1 MDGECRIVD
10 SQLVKGNPPGSAE
23 CRRVAAHRP
32 GKRQSRWLKWPPL
45 IILTGEGTHLE
56 SPETSD
62 FRHLGTA
69 MKCQYCDRT
78 ATLHITELT
87 DGKAIELHLCKE
99 HAQEYLAQ
107 ADSGQPSQPSES
119 ASSFAHHLTVGNTA
133 EDLARLDQKVCPV
146 CGISFY
152 EFRNAGRLGCPN
164 DYACFQQELEG
175 LLLNIHGE
183 TKHEGKVPAGGATN
197 LAEHTRLIQMRRQL
211 KEAVSEENYELAS
224 KIRDEI
230 RDLQAEFRREKS
242 VEPPVAESEK
252 PAKPRKRRAA
262 KPKPA
267 DDSE

>member
-1 MDGECRIVD
+1 MGVD
-10 SQLVKGNPPGSAE
+10 
-23 CRRVAAHRP
+23 
-32 GKRQSRWLKWPPL
+32 
-45 IILTGEGTHLE
+45 LE
-56 SPETSD
+56 SPWTPV

-99 HAQEYLAQ
+99 HAQEYLSQ
-107 ADSGQPSQPSES
+107 ADSGEPTQPTEAAS
-119 ASSFAHHLTVGNTA
+119 AFAHHLTVGNTA

-164 DYACFQQELEG
+164 DYSCFQQELEG

-183 TKHEGKVPAGGATN
+183 TKHEGKTPAGGATN

-230 RDLQAEFRREKS
+230 RDLQEEFRREKS
-242 VEPPVAESEK
+242 SDSPSATATDSSK
-252 PAKPRKRRAA
+252 PKKRRAS
-262 KPKPA
+262 KPQPA
-267 DDSE
+267 DEAD